1 MPLEHSFDSLGSG
14 RHTRRDALEA
24 SLARVP
30 GGALRAGADSGPGRD
45 AIALTG
51 VFERLVPYGVRRGQA
66 LAVREVG
73 GGIGYLSL
81 AIVATALAQGLW
93 CAAVG
98 VAGLGGLALA
108 GLLRAYGAGPGALQ
122 RLLVVDDPG
131 ERWAEVCAVLADGV
145 DMVLLLPPAAASTT
159 QIRRLSARLRQ
170 GAQVAGAHRAALVV
184 LGAWPGA
191 YAQITVE
198 RTGWTGFREGVG
210 HLRAGHAVITAED
223 QARRSRT
230 AELWL
235 PAEGGGVAAVSPGSL
250 GREAGGWAET
260 GAA

>member
-1 MPLEHSFDSLGSG
+1 MASEQLFESLEVEQRAQRS
-14 RHTRRDALEA
+14 ALEA
-24 SLARVP
+24 SLARLP
-30 GGALRAGADSGPGRD
+30 GGAARTGGGFGPGRD

-98 VAGLGGLALA
+98 VAGLGGVALA
-108 GLLRAYGAGPGALQ
+108 GLLRAYDAGPGALQ

-145 DMVLLLPPAAASTT
+145 DMVLLIPPAAASTT

-170 GAQVAGAHRAALVV
+170 GAQAARVHRAALVV

-198 RTGWTGFREGVG
+198 RTGWTGFVEGVG
-210 HLRAGHAVITAED
+210 HLRAGHAVITVED
-223 QARRSRT
+223 QSRRSRT

-235 PAEGGGVAAVSPGSL
+235 PAESGGVAALSPGSL
-250 GREAGGWAET
+250 GQEAGGWAESS
-260 GAA
+260 AA